1 MGRTHGRLR
10 ERFKDTPYLGVWNQ
24 HRQVPKCDFIETLP
38 VKLNTLDHDHND
50 GDDDIFL
57 DLESLSTSLC
67 TQEEMLETK
76 ADTVP
81 DTRVSAQ

>member
-1 MGRTHGRLR
+1 MVGYG
-10 ERFKDTPYLGVWNQ
+10 ED
-24 HRQVPKCDFIETLP
+24 PKTYRIWESGTKIVESQYVTFIETLP